1 MKQFTMAER
10 LRQIMDERGMRQ
22 VDVVNAVTPF
32 AKQYGIKFGKSILSQ
47 YLSGKTEPGLEKLTV
62 LGLGLTVSEVWLMGF
77 DVPMER
83 KITPISDAIED
94 RRLIKIHEL
103 AEQLNPEEQDHI
115 ISQME
120 WLLSRK

>member
-1 MKQFTMAER
+1 MKQATTADR
-10 LRQIMDERGMRQ
+10 LRQIMQERQMAQ
-22 VDVVNAVTPF
+22 VDILRAAKPF
-32 AKQYGIKFGKSILSQ
+32 CEKYDVKLGKGMLSL
-47 YLSGKTEPGLEKLTV
+47 YVSGKAEPGQEKLAI
-62 LGLGLTVSEVWLMGF
+62 LGLALNVSEAWLMGF